1 MLRLLAVLRATPR
14 LRLITVTP
22 DYIHAESRTPIMRY
36 VDDVEFLLD
45 PVRSQID
52 VRSSSRI
59 GYYDFQ
65 IDRERVEDIR
75 RRFGSP

>member
-1 MLRLLAVLRATPR
+1 
-14 LRLITVTP
+14 
-22 DYIHAESRTPIMRY
+22 MRY

-45 PVRSQID
+45 PARSRID

-65 IDRERVEDIR
+65 INRERIEDIR
-75 RRFGSP
+75 RRFAAP